1 MTIDPNE
8 AAASLSDIA
17 SIERRTRE
25 TLVYARSSAS
35 LILWGLLVGA
45 GYVISF
51 LTPQNHDG
59 HYGHWSVIAVIGF
72 AGSFLIHRRRSKRD
86 SRMGELLLAT
96 ELVLLAFGFVF
107 LVLFWPVTP
116 RQMGA
121 FWPILVMLGFVI
133 AGIWLG
139 RFFIYCGIAV
149 TALTLAGYFWA
160 GAWFALWMAV
170 VNGGGLI
177 AGGLWLRRQ
186 G

>member
-1 MTIDPNE
+1 MSIDPNE

-17 SIERRTRE
+17 AIERRTRE

-35 LILWGLLVGA
+35 LILWGVLVAA
-45 GYVISF
+45 GYIIVFFAPELRYRPWIVVS
-51 LTPQNHDG
+51 
-59 HYGHWSVIAVIGF
+59 IIGF
-72 AGSFLIHRRRSKRD
+72 GGSFIIHRRRSTRD
-86 SRMGELLLAT
+86 SRLGELLLVT
-96 ELVLLAFGFVF
+96 ELVLLAYGLVF
-107 LVLFWPVTP
+107 QLLFWPVAP
-116 RQMGA
+116 RQAAA

-149 TALTLAGYFWA
+149 TALTLAGYFWV
-160 GAWFALWMAV
+160 GDPWFSLWMAA

-177 AGGLWLRRQ
+177 AGGLWLRR

>member
-8 AAASLSDIA
+8 AAASLSDVA
-17 SIERRTRE
+17 TIERRTRE

-51 LTPQNHDG
+51 LDPELH
-59 HYGHWSVIAVIGF
+59 HAHWIAIAAAGF
-72 AGSFLIHRRRSKRD
+72 TGSFLIHRRRSTRD
-86 SRMGELLLAT
+86 SRMGELLLST

-107 LVLFWPVTP
+107 LILFWPVTS

-121 FWPILVMLGFVI
+121 FWPTLVMLGFVI

-149 TALTLAGYFWA
+149 TALTLAGYLWVDDT
-160 GAWFALWMAV
+160 WYALWMAA

-177 AGGLWLRRQ
+177 AGGLWLRRL